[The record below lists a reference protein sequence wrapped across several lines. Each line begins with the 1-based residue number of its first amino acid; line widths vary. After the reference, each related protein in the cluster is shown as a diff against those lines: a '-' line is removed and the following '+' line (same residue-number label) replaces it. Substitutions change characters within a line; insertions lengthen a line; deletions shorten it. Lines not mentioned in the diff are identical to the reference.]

1 MIIGIG
7 TDIVKISRIK
17 EAYDRH
23 KNRFAEKI
31 LRPAE
36 LNIFQEKQQSISY
49 LAKRFAAKEAASKAL
64 GTGIGSISWQDIE
77 IRNDSSGAPI
87 LLLLGAA
94 QIRMEV
100 LGATQSFVSLSDEV
114 NHAVAFVVLS
124 GSSKN
129 AAG

>member
-94 QIRMEV
+94 QIRMEL

-129 AAG
+129 AAS